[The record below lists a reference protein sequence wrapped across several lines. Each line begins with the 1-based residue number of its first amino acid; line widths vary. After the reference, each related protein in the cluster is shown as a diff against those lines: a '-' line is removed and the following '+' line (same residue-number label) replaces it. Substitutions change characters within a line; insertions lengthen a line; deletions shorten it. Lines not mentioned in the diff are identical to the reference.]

1 MSIHLT
7 VQDKH
12 FKNMKI
18 RLLDNGFVGL
28 IMRVSLLQTFMIV
41 GFVGISYAN
50 DVMAQ
55 KILDEKVSIEF
66 DQTNIRVA
74 FSRIERQTGAKFL
87 YQSQLILGKKVTA
100 LAKNEPLGKVLD
112 QILLPLGIYYEA
124 DGSHIVLS
132 EMKSIQDPPLQSD
145 EVDDMLTVVQGKLT
159 DENNQPLPGVNII
172 VKGSTIGTTSDA
184 LGSYSI
190 DVAEEDAV
198 LIFSF
203 IGYETQEISVNNRTE
218 INIQMRPDVQSL
230 GEVVVTALG
239 IKRERK
245 SLTYSSQNVDL
256 ETLDEVRPAQN
267 LVNGL
272 QGKVAGLS
280 IVRTGNGVSGS
291 SRVNLR
297 GNRSIDGSSQPLY
310 VVDGVPIGGDIS
322 DLSPDDI
329 ATINVL
335 KGGNAA
341 ALYGS
346 RANNGAIIITTK
358 SGGSERLSIDFNVT
372 ASAETGKLLFDFQ
385 NEYGQGVGGSYYAED
400 GAPLSGSLDSWGQRL
415 DGTLVPHWSP
425 DPTKSGVMLPYSA
438 NPNRHND
445 FMQTGS
451 TAVYTLSARAGSEKS
466 QLYFGYTHDSRKGIM
481 PGNELK
487 RNNLSLKINQK
498 FLNNKLV
505 LDAKINYIR
514 TNLDN
519 ELATGGNFENPWRHV
534 YRIPNNIRVQELQE
548 FEYTAADGSVRQN
561 YWLPGS
567 NGGSNPYWVARRNLT
582 EQFTNRI
589 LSYGSLTYN
598 FTDKLSLMARSAFET
613 SSSYKET
620 RFYNDTYIIAQNG
633 EYRTDNTHDYD
644 WNSDFLLS
652 YNDQISEHWK
662 YSINAGG
669 NIRKVSGHSVSTVN
683 NGLSVPNIFALANAL
698 QPGFSEGLSRK
709 EVQSLYAFGQGSYKD
724 MVFLD
729 LTFRNDWSSTLPKA
743 NRSFGYYSAGVS
755 AVISDMFDFGRDF
768 SYLKLRGSIAEVG
781 NDTGP
786 FKLDRAGELRPG
798 GLIYL
803 SPVLPNE
810 DLKAEKTTS
819 SEIGVDARFFEGKVG
834 LDISLY
840 KTNTTDQLFAQD
852 VPVGSG
858 VRSRFLNGADVEN
871 RGIELILTLD
881 PVSTDNFSWNLTLNF
896 AKNQSEIKKLA
907 EGLDRLSI
915 GNGSFGIRN
924 MQLTVGSKWG
934 DYYSRGFE
942 RDEQGRIIVDEE
954 GLPETTA
961 GKSVK
966 VSNFNPDW
974 LGGIRNTLQYKNL
987 QLTFLIDIRQGGSVI
1002 SASLASLASGG
1013 FLESTVAGRDG
1024 SLVVGR
1030 NVLGTEGAVKADGS
1044 PNDIQITAEDL
1055 WKTLGK
1061 SEQPVGEAF
1070 VEDASN
1076 IRMRELALAYSL
1088 PKKLMNSIGLKHG
1101 KISLV
1106 GSNLFFFSRKASF
1119 DPEVTTGTDSN
1130 EEGYE
1135 FFAPPLTRSIGV
1147 NLKFGF

>member
-1 MSIHLT
+1 MNKPKPIQHGLLFLMKVTLIQLVVSFFSIAMAYAIDSAGQEVLDRKVT
-7 VQDKH
+7 IEVEGAEFQNVLLMISKQAKVKFAYSPQVIKNEKPVTLSLQDEKLADVLST
-12 FKNMKI
+12 
-18 RLLDNGFVGL
+18 LLGSSYSY
-28 IMRVSLLQTFMIV
+28 RIV
-41 GFVGISYAN
+41 GNQIVLTPQNQPLEIPDGTTPKSAPYVYTITG
-50 DVMAQ
+50 
-55 KILDEKVSIEF
+55 KVS
-66 DQTNIRVA
+66 D
-74 FSRIERQTGAKFL
+74 
-87 YQSQLILGKKVTA
+87 
-100 LAKNEPLGKVLD
+100 
-112 QILLPLGIYYEA
+112 GIG
-124 DGSHIVLS
+124 D
-132 EMKSIQDPPLQSD
+132 
-145 EVDDMLTVVQGKLT
+145 
-159 DENNQPLPGVNII
+159 PLPGVNVL
-172 VKGSTIGTTSDA
+172 VKATTMGTTTDA
-184 LGSYSI
+184 DGLYKIESSTG
-190 DVAEEDAV
+190 DVILV
-198 LIFSF
+198 FSF
-203 IGYETQEISVNNRTE
+203 IGFATQEVQVNNRSVV
-218 INIQMRPDVQSL
+218 DVTMIEDSQSL
-230 GEVVVTALG
+230 NEVVVTALG

-322 DLSPDDI
+322 DLSPDDV

-358 SGGSERLSIDFNVT
+358 SGGTERLSIDFNAT
-372 ASAETGKLLFDFQ
+372 ASVETGKLLFDFQ
-385 NEYGQGVGGSYYAED
+385 DQYGQGVGGSYYAED
-400 GAPLSGSLDSWGQRL
+400 GTPLSGSLETWGQRL
-415 DGTLVPHWSP
+415 DGSLVPHWSP
-425 DPTKSGVMLPYSA
+425 DPDKSGVLLPYSS
-438 NPNRHND
+438 NSNRHND
-445 FMQTGS
+445 FMETGS
-451 TAVYTLSARAGSEKS
+451 TNVYTLTARAGSEKS

-498 FLNNKLV
+498 FLKNKLV

-514 TNLDN
+514 TDLDN

-534 YRIPNNIRVQELQE
+534 YRIPNNIRVQDLKE
-548 FEYTAADGSVRQN
+548 FEYTAPDGSVRQN

-598 FTDKLSLMARSAFET
+598 FTEKLSLMARSAFET

-633 EYRTDNTHDYD
+633 EYRVDNAQNYD

-652 YNDQISEHWK
+652 YNDKISDDWK

-669 NIRKVSGHSVSTVN
+669 NVRKVDGHTVGTVN

-698 QPGFSEGLSRK
+698 QPSFSEGLVRK

-729 LTFRNDWSSTLPKA
+729 LTYRNDWSSTLPPA
-743 NRSFGYYSAGVS
+743 NRSFGYFSAGVS
-755 AVISDMFDFGRDF
+755 AVISDMLEFGRGF
-768 SYLKLRGSIAEVG
+768 SYLKVRGSIAEVG

-786 FKLDRAGELRPG
+786 FKLGRAGELRPG

-803 SPVLPNE
+803 APVLPNE
-810 DLKAEKTTS
+810 DLKAEKTIS
-819 SEIGVDARFFEGKVG
+819 SEVGVDARFFEGKLG

-852 VPVGSG
+852 VPLGSG

-871 RGIELILTLD
+871 RGIEMILTAN
-881 PVSTDNFSWNLTLNF
+881 PVTTDNFSWNLTLNF
-896 AKNQSEIKKLA
+896 SKNQSEIKKLA
-907 EGLDRLSI
+907 EGLDRLTI

-942 RDEQGRIIVDEE
+942 RDDQGRIIVADN

-974 LGGIRNTLQYKNL
+974 LGGIRNTLQYKNI
-987 QLTFLIDIRQGGSVI
+987 QVTFLVDIRQGGSVI

-1024 SLVVGR
+1024 TLVVGR
-1030 NVLGTEGAVKADGS
+1030 NIFGTEGAVKADGT
-1044 PNDIQITAEDL
+1044 PNDIQVSAEDL
-1055 WKTLGK
+1055 WKSLGK

-1076 IRMRELALAYSL
+1076 IRMREFALAYVL
-1088 PKKLMNSIGLKHG
+1088 PTKMLNSIGLKNG
-1101 KISLV
+1101 KISFV

-1147 NLKFGF
+1147 NLKLGF

>member
-1 MSIHLT
+1 MNKPKPIQHGLLFLMKVTLIHLVFSFFSIAMVYAIDSAGQGVLDRKVT
-7 VQDKH
+7 IEVDGADFQNVLLMIGKQAKVK
-12 FKNMKI
+12 FAYSPQVIKN
-18 RLLDNGFVGL
+18 
-28 IMRVSLLQTFMIV
+28 
-41 GFVGISYAN
+41 
-50 DVMAQ
+50 
-55 KILDEKVSIEF
+55 E
-66 DQTNIRVA
+66 
-74 FSRIERQTGAKFL
+74 
-87 YQSQLILGKKVTA
+87 KKVTLNLQDEK
-100 LAKNEPLGKVLD
+100 LADVLSTLLGSAYSYRIVGN
-112 QILLPLGIYYEA
+112 Q
-124 DGSHIVLS
+124 IVLTPQNQLI
-132 EMKSIQDPPLQSD
+132 ETTEGNVPETAPYAAFTVTGKISD
-145 EVDDMLTVVQGKLT
+145 VNGS
-159 DENNQPLPGVNII
+159 PLPGVNVI
-172 VKGSTIGTTSDA
+172 VKETTMGTTTDSGG
-184 LGSYSI
+184 LYTIETPTG
-190 DVAEEDAV
+190 DVTLV
-198 LIFSF
+198 FSF
-203 IGYETQEISVNNRTE
+203 IGFATQEIAVNGQST
-218 INIQMRPDVQSL
+218 IDVTMEEDIQSL
-230 GEVVVTALG
+230 SEVVVTALG
-239 IKRERK
+239 IKRASK

-322 DLSPDDI
+322 DISPDDV

-358 SGGSERLSIDFNVT
+358 SGSSDRLSIDFNAT
-372 ASAETGKLLFDFQ
+372 ASVETGKILFDFQ
-385 NEYGQGVGGSYYAED
+385 DVYGQGVGGSYYSLDD
-400 GAPLSGSLDSWGQRL
+400 GTPLSGSLESWGQRL

-425 DPTKSGVMLPYSA
+425 DPNKSGVMLPYSSH
-438 NPNRHND
+438 PNRHND

-466 QLYFGYTHDSRKGIM
+466 QLYFGFTNDSRKGIM
-481 PGNELK
+481 PGNEMK
-487 RNNLSLKINQK
+487 RNNVSLKITQK
-498 FLNNKLV
+498 FFKNKLV
-505 LDAKINYIR
+505 LDSKINYIR
-514 TNLDN
+514 TDLDN

-534 YRIPNNIRVQELQE
+534 YRIPNNISVQDLKE

-589 LSYGSLTYN
+589 LSYASLTYN
-598 FTDKLSLMARSAFET
+598 FTEKLSLMARSAFET
-613 SSSYKET
+613 SSSYHET

-633 EYRTDNTHDYD
+633 EYRTQNLQDYD
-644 WNSDFLLS
+644 WNTDFLIS
-652 YNDQISEHWK
+652 YNDQISEDWK

-669 NIRKVSGHSVSTVN
+669 NNRKVSGHSVSTVN
-683 NGLSVPNIFALANAL
+683 NGLSVPNIFALSNAL
-698 QPGFSEGLSRK
+698 QPAFSEGLSRK
-709 EVQSLYAFGQGSYKD
+709 EVQSLYLFGQTSFKD

-729 LTFRNDWSSTLPKA
+729 LTYRNDWSSTLPEA
-743 NRSFGYYSAGVS
+743 NRSFGYYSAGMS
-755 AVISDMFDFGRDF
+755 AVISDMFEFGKDF

-786 FKLDRAGELRPG
+786 FKLDRVGELRPG

-810 DLKAEKTTS
+810 DLKAEKTIS
-819 SEIGVDARFFEGKVG
+819 SEVGVDARFFEGRLG
-834 LDISLY
+834 LDVSLY

-852 VPVGSG
+852 VPLGSG
-858 VRSRFLNGADVEN
+858 VRSKFLNGADIEN
-871 RGIELILTLD
+871 RGIEVVLTAN
-881 PVSTDNFSWNLTLNF
+881 PVTTDDFSWNLTFNF
-896 AKNQSEIKKLA
+896 AKNQSEVIKLA

-942 RDEQGRIIVDEE
+942 RDEQGRIIVADN

-974 LGGIRNTLQYKNL
+974 LGGIRNTLQYKDL
-987 QLTFLIDIRQGGSVI
+987 QLTFLVDIRQGGSVI

-1024 SLVVGR
+1024 TLVVGR
-1030 NVLGTEGAVKADGS
+1030 NIFGTEGAVKADGS
-1044 PNDIQITAEDL
+1044 PNDIQITSEDL
-1055 WKTLGK
+1055 WKSLGK

-1076 IRMRELALAYSL
+1076 IRMRELALAYSI
-1088 PKKLMNSIGLKHG
+1088 PKKLLNAIGLKHG
-1101 KISLV
+1101 KISVV
-1106 GSNLFFFSRKASF
+1106 GSNLFFFSLKASF
-1119 DPEVTTGTDSN
+1119 DPEITTGTGSN

>member
-1 MSIHLT
+1 MKVTLIHLVASFFSVAMAYAVDSAGQGVLDRKVT
-7 VQDKH
+7 IEVEGAEFQNVLLMIGKQAKVKFAYSPQVIKNEEKVTLSLQDETLADVLST
-12 FKNMKI
+12 
-18 RLLDNGFVGL
+18 LLGSSYSY
-28 IMRVSLLQTFMIV
+28 RIV
-41 GFVGISYAN
+41 GNQIVLTPQNQSIEITDGRAPKTVPDVVYTISG
-50 DVMAQ
+50 
-55 KILDEKVSIEF
+55 KVS
-66 DQTNIRVA
+66 
-74 FSRIERQTGAKFL
+74 
-87 YQSQLILGKKVTA
+87 
-100 LAKNEPLGKVLD
+100 
-112 QILLPLGIYYEA
+112 
-124 DGSHIVLS
+124 DGV
-132 EMKSIQDPPLQSD
+132 
-145 EVDDMLTVVQGKLT
+145 G
-159 DENNQPLPGVNII
+159 NALPGVNVI
-172 VKGSTIGTTSDA
+172 VKGTTMGTTTDSDG
-184 LGSYSI
+184 LYKIESSTG
-190 DVAEEDAV
+190 DVTLV
-198 LIFSF
+198 FSF
-203 IGYETQEISVNNRTE
+203 IGFATQEIAVNGMTTIDATMIE
-218 INIQMRPDVQSL
+218 DSHSL
-230 GEVVVTALG
+230 SEVVVTALG
-239 IKRERK
+239 IRRERK

-256 ETLDEVRPAQN
+256 ETFDEVRPAQN

-280 IVRTGNGVSGS
+280 IVRTGNGVSGT

-322 DLSPDDI
+322 DLSPDDV

-358 SGGSERLSIDFNVT
+358 SGGAERLTIDFNAT
-372 ASAETGKLLFDFQ
+372 ASVETGKLLFDFQ
-385 NEYGQGVGGSYYAED
+385 DEYGQGVGGSYYASED
-400 GAPLSGSLDSWGQRL
+400 GTPLSGSLESWGQRL
-415 DGTLVPHWSP
+415 DGSMVPHWSP
-425 DPTKSGVMLPYSA
+425 DPNKSGVMLPYSA

-451 TAVYTLSARAGSEKS
+451 TEVYTLTARAGTEKS
-466 QLYFGYTHDSRKGIM
+466 QLYFGYTHDNRKGIM

-498 FLNNKLV
+498 FLKNKLV
-505 LDAKINYIR
+505 LDSKINYIR
-514 TNLDN
+514 TDLDN

-534 YRIPNNIRVQELQE
+534 YRIPNNIRVQDLKE
-548 FEYTAADGSVRQN
+548 FEYTAADGNVRQN

-620 RFYNDTYIIAQNG
+620 RFYNDTYIIAQKG
-633 EYRTDNTHDYD
+633 EYRTDNGQSYD

-669 NIRKVSGHSVSTVN
+669 NIRKVNGNSVSTVN

-698 QPGFSEGLSRK
+698 QPGFSESLSRK
-709 EVQSLYAFGQGSYKD
+709 EVQSLYVFGQGSYKD

-729 LTFRNDWSSTLPKA
+729 LTYRNDWSSTLPPA
-743 NRSFGYYSAGVS
+743 NRSFGYYSGGLS
-755 AVISDMFDFGRDF
+755 AVISDMFEFGRGF
-768 SYLKLRGSIAEVG
+768 SYLKLRGSVAEVG
-781 NDTGP
+781 NDTAP

-810 DLKAEKTTS
+810 DLKAEKTIS
-819 SEIGVDARFFEGKVG
+819 SEVGVDARFFQGKLGVD
-834 LDISLY
+834 LSLY
-840 KTNTTDQLFAQD
+840 KTNTTNQLFAQD
-852 VPVGSG
+852 VPLGSG
-858 VRSRFLNGADVEN
+858 VRSRFLNGADIEN
-871 RGIELILTLD
+871 RGVEVILTAS
-881 PVSTDNFSWNLTLNF
+881 PVEIDNFSWNLTLNF
-896 AKNQSEIKKLA
+896 SKNQSEVKKLA

-942 RDEQGRIIVDEE
+942 RDDQGRIIVAEN

-987 QLTFLIDIRQGGSVI
+987 QLTFLVDIRQGGSVI

-1024 SLVVGR
+1024 TLVVGR
-1030 NVLGTEGAVKADGS
+1030 NIFGTEGAVKADGT
-1044 PNDIQITAEDL
+1044 PNDIQVTAEDL
-1055 WKTLGK
+1055 WKSLGK

-1076 IRMRELALAYSL
+1076 IRMREFALAYSL
-1088 PKKLMNSIGLKHG
+1088 PTKLLNSIGLKNG

-1106 GSNLFFFSRKASF
+1106 GSNLFFFSLKASF

>member
-1 MSIHLT
+1 
-7 VQDKH
+7 
-12 FKNMKI
+12 MKI
-18 RLLDNGFVGL
+18 RLLDNGFVRL

-66 DQTNIRVA
+66 DQTSIRVA

-100 LAKNEPLGKVLD
+100 LATNEPLGKVLD

-124 DGSHIVLS
+124 DGNHIVLS
-132 EMKSIQDPPLQSD
+132 EMKSIQDLPLQSEAD

-159 DENNQPLPGVNII
+159 DENNQPLPGVNVL
-172 VKGSTIGTTSDA
+172 VKGTTTGTTSDA

-203 IGYETQEISVNNRTE
+203 IGYETQEISVSNRTE
-218 INIQMRPDVQSL
+218 INIQMQPDIQSL

-239 IKRERK
+239 IKREKK

-256 ETLDEVRPAQN
+256 ETFDEVRPAQN

-322 DLSPDDI
+322 DISPDDV

-358 SGGSERLSIDFNVT
+358 SGGSDRLSIDFNAT
-372 ASAETGKLLFDFQ
+372 ASVETGKLLFDFQ
-385 NEYGQGVGGSYYAED
+385 DEYGQGVGGSYYSPED
-400 GAPLSGSLDSWGQRL
+400 GTPLSGSLESWGQRL
-415 DGTLVPHWSP
+415 NGTLVPHWSP
-425 DPTKSGVMLPYSA
+425 DPNKSGVMLPYSS

-466 QLYFGYTHDSRKGIM
+466 QLYFGFTNDSRKGIM
-481 PGNELK
+481 PGNELN
-487 RNNLSLKINQK
+487 RNNVSLKINQK
-498 FLNNKLV
+498 FFKNKLV

-514 TNLDN
+514 TDLDN

-534 YRIPNNIRVQELQE
+534 YRIPNNIRVQDLKE
-548 FEYTAADGSVRQN
+548 FEYSADDGSVLQN

-589 LSYGSLTYN
+589 LSYGSLAYN
-598 FTDKLSLMARSAFET
+598 FTEKLSLMARSAFET
-613 SSSYKET
+613 SSSYQET

-633 EYRTDNTHDYD
+633 EYRTQNSQDYD
-644 WNSDFLLS
+644 WNTDFLLS
-652 YNDQISEHWK
+652 YNDQISKDWK

-683 NGLSVPNIFALANAL
+683 NGLSVPNIFALSNAL
-698 QPGFSEGLSRK
+698 QPAFSEGLSRK
-709 EVQSLYAFGQGSYKD
+709 EVQSLYVFGQTSFKD
-724 MVFLD
+724 IVFLD
-729 LTFRNDWSSTLPKA
+729 LTYRNDWSSTLPEA
-743 NRSFGYYSAGVS
+743 NRSFGYYSAGLS
-755 AVISDMFDFGRDF
+755 AVISDMFEFGKSF
-768 SYLKLRGSIAEVG
+768 NYLKFRGSIAEVG

-810 DLKAEKTTS
+810 NLKAEKTIS
-819 SEIGVDARFFEGKVG
+819 SEVGVDARFFESRLA

-852 VPVGSG
+852 VPLGSG
-858 VRSRFLNGADVEN
+858 VRSRFLNGADIEN
-871 RGIELILTLD
+871 RGIEMILTAH
-881 PVSTDNFSWNLTLNF
+881 PVTTDNFNWTLTFNF
-896 AKNQSEIKKLA
+896 AKNESEVIKLA

-942 RDEQGRIIVDEE
+942 RDQQGRIIVAEN

-974 LGGIRNTLQYKNL
+974 LGGIRNTLQYKDF

-1030 NVLGTEGAVKADGS
+1030 NIFGTEGAVKADGS
-1044 PNDIQITAEDL
+1044 PNDIQVTSEDL
-1055 WKTLGK
+1055 WKSLGK

-1076 IRMRELALAYSL
+1076 IRMREFALAYTL
-1088 PKKLMNSIGLKHG
+1088 PTRLLNSIGLKNG

-1119 DPEVTTGTDSN
+1119 DPEITTGIQSN

-1135 FFAPPLTRSIGV
+1135 FFAPPFTRSIGL